1 MQMRMGKEQMAIRE
15 EMISDE
21 DVAALIPTL
30 KKTKTT
36 RGKTV
41 KKSPADLR
49 CEAKRKLTYKRA
61 AELAPRY
68 SLYAL
73 RHSWATNALK
83 KGVDA
88 LTVAILMGHEDPST
102 LSKVYQHLSLNP
114 AHMLTQAK
122 KAAG

>member
-1 MQMRMGKEQMAIRE
+1 M
-15 EMISDE
+15 
-21 DVAALIPTL
+21 
-30 KKTKTT
+30 
-36 RGKTV
+36 
-41 KKSPADLR
+41 
-49 CEAKRKLTYKRA
+49 YKRA

-73 RHSWATNALK
+73 RHSWANNALK